1 MPAGLVGVATPHVDL
16 CNEVESSEMSFARL
30 AHPEAVLESSA
41 SGLLARFAVL
51 AFREQSD
58 GLGLV
63 GVWVWGVPL
72 RMENRWVAALHWT
85 RSRCIPRASRH

>member
-1 MPAGLVGVATPHVDL
+1 MPSGLVSVATPHVDL

-51 AFREQSD
+51 AFREN
-58 GLGLV
+58 LMGLV
-63 GVWVWGVPL
+63 SWAFGFGVFRFGWKTGG
-72 RMENRWVAALHWT
+72 
-85 RSRCIPRASRH
+85 

>member
-1 MPAGLVGVATPHVDL
+1 MPAGLVSVATPHVDL

-30 AHPEAVLESSA
+30 AHPDAVLESSA

-58 GLGLV
+58 GFGLV
-63 GVWVWGVPL
+63 GVRVWSVPL
-72 RMENRWVAALHWT
+72 RMETRWVAALHGT
-85 RSRCIPRASRH
+85 RSRR